1 MGLKMNLRKITRNH
15 EADPEIEFLTK
26 SIRKPY
32 ERVTERPS
40 ASELEINLLYNVK
53 STIVDF

>member
-32 ERVTERPS
+32 ERVTESPS

>member
-1 MGLKMNLRKITRNH
+1 MNLRKITRNH
-15 EADPEIEFLTK
+15 EADPEIAFLTK